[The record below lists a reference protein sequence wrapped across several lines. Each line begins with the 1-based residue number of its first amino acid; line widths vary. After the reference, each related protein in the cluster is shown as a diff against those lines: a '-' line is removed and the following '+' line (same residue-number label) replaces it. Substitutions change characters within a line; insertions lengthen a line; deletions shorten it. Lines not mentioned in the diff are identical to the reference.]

1 MQDRLSPEFVRHAL
15 LRYHEFMTT
24 NLGLTVEKKKPT
36 SKPRPGRI
44 NMDLMAYKKPWR
56 DWCAAKDL
64 EPSDAFRKIVA
75 RLTSQPAPVAGN
87 VAHDAPEKP
96 TARREIKLTASE
108 DKALEALA
116 AAEGFSP
123 TKWIVSLIRARLTG
137 TAQYGQ
143 RELELLD
150 RSNMRLLAIGRNLNQ
165 VAKALNASPADYSLY
180 RVELIE
186 DLQKAIKEHT
196 RTVSDAIAANV
207 SRWRIE

>member
-1 MQDRLSPEFVRHAL
+1 M
-15 LRYHEFMTT
+15 
-24 NLGLTVEKKKPT
+24 EKKRDT
-36 SKPRPGRI
+36 RVTV
-44 NMDLMAYKKPWR
+44 DLLAYKQPWL
-56 DWCAAKDL
+56 DWCEAQGLRPA
-64 EPSDAFRKIVA
+64 DAFRKIVA
-75 RLTSQPAPVAGN
+75 RLVSRSTAAPGTIVS
-87 VAHDAPEKP
+87 DAPEKP
-96 TARREIKLTASE
+96 TARREVKLTPSE
-108 DKALEALA
+108 DKVLESLA

-186 DLQKAIKEHT
+186 DLQKTIKEHT

>member
-1 MQDRLSPEFVRHAL
+1 MA
-15 LRYHEFMTT
+15 
-24 NLGLTVEKKKPT
+24 PT
-36 SKPRPGRI
+36 SATEGRKRPTQVT
-44 NMDLMAYKKPWR
+44 MDLQGYKQPWL
-56 DWCAAKDL
+56 DWCDARGMK
-64 EPSDAFRKIVA
+64 PSDAFRKIVA
-75 RLTSQPAPVAGN
+75 KLVSQPV
-87 VAHDAPEKP
+87 DAVRAVQFDQPEKP
-96 TARREIKLTASE
+96 AARREVKLTPSE

-116 AAEGFSP
+116 ATEGFSP
-123 TKWIVSLIRARLTG
+123 TKWIVSLIRGRLTG

-186 DLQKAIKEHT
+186 DLQKTIKEHT

>member
-1 MQDRLSPEFVRHAL
+1 MEKKRDTRVTVDL
-15 LRYHEFMTT
+15 LAYKQPW
-24 NLGLTVEKKKPT
+24 LDWCKAQGLTP
-36 SKPRPGRI
+36 
-44 NMDLMAYKKPWR
+44 A
-56 DWCAAKDL
+56 
-64 EPSDAFRKIVA
+64 DAFRKIVA
-75 RLTSQPAPVAGN
+75 RLVSRPTAAPGTIVS
-87 VAHDAPEKP
+87 DTPEKP
-96 TARREIKLTASE
+96 AARREVKLTPSE
-108 DKALEALA
+108 DWALEALA
-116 AAEGFSP
+116 IAEGFSP
-123 TKWIVSLIRARLTG
+123 TKWIVALIRARLTG

-186 DLQKAIKEHT
+186 DLQKTIKEHT

>member
-1 MQDRLSPEFVRHAL
+1 MKASAITEARKR
-15 LRYHEFMTT
+15 
-24 NLGLTVEKKKPT
+24 PT
-36 SKPRPGRI
+36 QVT
-44 NMDLMAYKKPWR
+44 MDLQGYKQPWL
-56 DWCAAKDL
+56 DWCDARGMK
-64 EPSDAFRKIVA
+64 PSDAFRKIVA
-75 RLTSQPAPVAGN
+75 KLVSQPAESAG
-87 VAHDAPEKP
+87 AIQFEQPEKP
-96 TARREIKLTASE
+96 TVRREVKLTLSE
-108 DKALEALA
+108 DKALEARA

-123 TKWIVSLIRARLTG
+123 TKWMVSLIRAKLTG

-186 DLQKAIKEHT
+186 DLQKTIKEHT

>member
-1 MQDRLSPEFVRHAL
+1 M
-15 LRYHEFMTT
+15 
-24 NLGLTVEKKKPT
+24 EKKRDT
-36 SKPRPGRI
+36 RVTV
-44 NMDLMAYKKPWR
+44 DLLAYKQPWL
-56 DWCAAKDL
+56 DWCEAQGLRPA
-64 EPSDAFRKIVA
+64 DAFRKIVA
-75 RLTSQPAPVAGN
+75 RLVSRSTAAPGTIVS
-87 VAHDAPEKP
+87 DAPETP
-96 TARREIKLTASE
+96 TARREVKLTPSE

-186 DLQKAIKEHT
+186 DLQKTIKEHT